1 MGYVRTQRAL
11 AGEAAARA
19 KAEANAQLAV
29 EALDRIFEQIY
40 PVRTSVRAEPVLA
53 GMPGE
58 LVDIPSVPILPKE
71 TAALLEEI
79 LPFYDRLAQQTG
91 NSADLRLRTAEANR
105 RVGNIRQ
112 RLGHTK
118 EAVQAYQRAITIFQE
133 LGSRSSATFDLNLKL
148 AQSYNELGRIFTA
161 QRQFSHALESHEAA
175 RSLLQPADAPSVS
188 PLLRFELAR
197 TYFFLGLRERP
208 LPKTEAR
215 DDRGPGPGPGEQR
228 TNLIQ
233 AVTLLKELSGK
244 SPGNPEYQ
252 HLLALCYLEGAPM
265 GNERRA
271 AARGGNEQAIALLE
285 SLVSA
290 YPGSADYAYDL
301 SEAYARMHI
310 PRPPVA
316 PDLETQ
322 IDERLGKALA
332 LLEGLVT
339 KHPEAPEFLAFEARV
354 YHKRGSFY
362 QQVGHWPEAEHSFRS
377 AIACQQRLLAQFP
390 DVQPYIAWMTAY
402 RFSLADAL
410 FRQDQPTAARTE
422 IEETIAA
429 LRTQLEQNPD
439 LNSLHELLAS
449 SYTQLEKLLRKTGE
463 RAEAEAAARK
473 AKAEREMVLRSD

>member
-1 MGYVRTQRAL
+1 
-11 AGEAAARA
+11 
-19 KAEANAQLAV
+19 
-29 EALDRIFEQIY
+29 
-40 PVRTSVRAEPVLA
+40 
-53 GMPGE
+53 
-58 LVDIPSVPILPKE
+58 
-71 TAALLEEI
+71 
-79 LPFYDRLAQQTG
+79 
-91 NSADLRLRTAEANR
+91 
-105 RVGNIRQ
+105 
-112 RLGHTK
+112 
-118 EAVQAYQRAITIFQE
+118 
-133 LGSRSSATFDLNLKL
+133 
-148 AQSYNELGRIFTA
+148 
-161 QRQFSHALESHEAA
+161 
-175 RSLLQPADAPSVS
+175 
-188 PLLRFELAR
+188 
-197 TYFFLGLRERP
+197 
-208 LPKTEAR
+208 
-215 DDRGPGPGPGEQR
+215 
-228 TNLIQ
+228 
-233 AVTLLKELSGK
+233 
-244 SPGNPEYQ
+244 
-252 HLLALCYLEGAPM
+252 M
-265 GNERRA
+265 GNERGA
-271 AARGGNEQAIALLE
+271 GARGGNEQAIALLE

-290 YPGSADYAYDL
+290 FPGSADYAYDL

-377 AIACQQRLLAQFP
+377 AIACQQRLLDQFP
-390 DVQPYIAWMTAY
+390 DVQPYVAWMTTY
-402 RFSLADAL
+402 RFALADAL
-410 FRQDQPTAARTE
+410 FRQSQPTAARTE